1 MQFIYCK
8 ESINLYKSIGLL
20 AFCKYADRQ
29 TERQTYVWT
38 GMKAD
43 RKTRKILL
51 AFILVQKQIGRSA
64 EWLKLETLDQK
75 LQTHKRN
82 RSSVRPSDRPT
93 DYTHY

>member
-20 AFCKYADRQ
+20 AFCRYADRQ
-29 TERQTYVWT
+29 TDRRKTDVWT

-82 RSSVRPSDRPT
+82 RPSDRPT